1 MVRIRLPPAES
12 LVRIVT
18 SSGSTRPLAS
28 SVTVPVPE
36 RDSFLSWR
44 GTDVSNP
51 FPSTG
56 ESAQHPACTFGWARN
71 KLQPDFVLCCR
82 IAGSSSAG
90 SACASPSH
98 RASLLGRAVKWRG
111 NGQKSDGI
119 PLNGAVPA
127 RPFANTRRTPNP
139 AFGGSARSARL
150 GPSRRRRGSRRYG
163 TPRAGAHR
171 RCIPAHRDERKLRLS
186 AAGAPARHRGSA
198 P

>member
-1 MVRIRLPPAES
+1 MFRIHSPQPESRRNIRLVPSAGRATNFSLTSYCAAES
-12 LVRIVT
+12 LGVRPP
-18 SSGSTRPLAS
+18 GA
-28 SVTVPVPE
+28 
-36 RDSFLSWR
+36 
-44 GTDVSNP
+44 
-51 FPSTG
+51 
-56 ESAQHPACTFGWARN
+56 H
-71 KLQPDFVLCCR
+71 
-82 IAGSSSAG
+82 
-90 SACASPSH
+90 CASPSH